1 MEKHKIEIMRI
12 LHIILALMASGLASN
27 LASGQTITGVDAFQ
41 SGNEIIVEYNIEGTP
56 GLPANT
62 LFSVIPSFSTDG
74 GKQFTALRSIS
85 GDIKDVPARS
95 GNRII
100 WRVTEDYVSFV
111 HSNVIF
117 KVDFAGT
124 PPRQTADE
132 YYLKGQECEKAKK
145 YADAIKYYRLSAQN
159 GNKMAEKR
167 IRELQLYFW

>member
-1 MEKHKIEIMRI
+1 MMRI
-12 LHIILALMASGLASN
+12 LHIILALMASGLSF
-27 LASGQTITGVDAFQ
+27 GQTITGVDAFQ
-41 SGNEIIVEYNIEGTP
+41 SGNEIIVEYNIVGTP
-56 GLPANT
+56 DLPANS

-74 GKQFTALRSIS
+74 GKQFTALRSIT

-100 WRVTEDYVSFV
+100 WRVTEDYASFV
-111 HSNVIF
+111 HSHVIF
-117 KVDFAGT
+117 KVDFAGA
-124 PPRQTADE
+124 PAGQTADE

-145 YADAIKYYRLSAQN
+145 YADAIKYYRLSSQN